1 MSAPSQ
7 VRSWKARRGRWA
19 VVALVAVTAASAPAM
34 ASAFGTHAI
43 VGGLLGVA
51 WSESPVVAFLI
62 GFVSHALL
70 DMMPHHD
77 PDPTDGADIALFSA
91 YTFATIFAT
100 AELGRRTEGDPRFV
114 WGAIGGA
121 LPDLEHVLFY
131 RACGGFDL
139 CEAKLYPT
147 HDGTLPHLGS
157 APVLVGYPLEIGV
170 CLLAIRIAF

>member
-1 MSAPSQ
+1 
-7 VRSWKARRGRWA
+7 
-19 VVALVAVTAASAPAM
+19 
-34 ASAFGTHAI
+34 
-43 VGGLLGVA
+43 VGGLLGYA
-51 WSESPVVAFLI
+51 WTESPVLSFLI
-62 GFVSHALL
+62 GFASHALL

-77 PDPTDGADIALFSA
+77 PDPTDGPDIALFSA

-100 AELGRRTEGDPRFV
+100 AEIYRVTEGDARFV

-131 RACGGFDL
+131 GACDGFDL

-157 APVLVGYPLEIGV
+157 APVLVGFPLEIGA
-170 CLLAIRIAF
+170 CLLAIRVAF